1 MPDSR
6 LRRPLAPAQLAPSQ
20 LAQSPWLRAG
30 LLAVAVGLA
39 VYGLASQ
46 WTQVHAALAKLDGY
60 DVAGAALCV
69 IAGLGCM
76 LLAWRA
82 LLADLGS
89 PLPLPAAIRVMFVG
103 QLGKYV
109 PGAVWALA
117 AQVELARDYDVPR
130 RRSAAASLV
139 GMATTLVVGL
149 IAAGVMLP
157 LTSAHAARHY
167 WWVLAITP
175 LVATCLH
182 PKIIKF
188 GLDLVLRVLRKAPLE
203 ESVSGAGMA
212 RALAWTTLGWLCY
225 GAHAWFLISVF
236 AGKGPHVF
244 ALSLGAYA
252 LAWSVGFLIIFF
264 PGGIGPREIALIA
277 VLAPVMSSASALV
290 VALASR
296 VVMTIGDLFWAGIGL
311 AIGRARKGQRRPGRS
326 RASRQQRPQISSP
339 ARLRIPGPDPRAKPL
354 GRLRV
359 ADFLQRAEQVLGVV
373 RRAGQPVHAVAHRL
387 GQRPGRRGDHR
398 HAVREG
404 QQGVLR
410 GGRLPVRHDERVRRG
425 EQRRDR
431 GRRARSRDAASPGRA
446 GPGRRSA
453 SRSVRCRPRTPPP
466 RSA

>member
-1 MPDSR
+1 MDTLADVPGSR
-6 LRRPLAPAQLAPSQ
+6 LNRLRESA
-20 LAQSPWLRAG
+20 WLRAG

-46 WTQVHAALAKLDGY
+46 WTQVHAALAKLAGY
-60 DVAGAALCV
+60 DVAGAAVSV
-69 IAGLGCM
+69 IAGLGAM
-76 LLAWRA
+76 LMAWRA

-89 PLPLPAAIRVMFVG
+89 PLPLPAAIRVLFVG

-167 WWVLAITP
+167 WWVLAIAP
-175 LVATCLH
+175 LAAICLY

-188 GLDLVLRVLRKAPLE
+188 GLDLVLRVLRRPPLE
-203 ESVSGAGMA
+203 ASVSVRGMA
-212 RALAWTTLGWLCY
+212 RALAWTALGWLCF
-225 GAHAWFLISVF
+225 GAHAWFLISNF
-236 AGKGPHVF
+236 AVEGGRGNAF

-264 PGGIGPREIALIA
+264 PGGIGPREIAFIA

-296 VVMTIGDLFWAGIGL
+296 VVMTIGDLVWAGIGL
-311 AIGRARKGQRRPGRS
+311 AIGRARGARLPAAPADMQPSTVRD
-326 RASRQQRPQISSP
+326 QRP
-339 ARLRIPGPDPRAKPL
+339 
-354 GRLRV
+354 
-359 ADFLQRAEQVLGVV
+359 
-373 RRAGQPVHAVAHRL
+373 
-387 GQRPGRRGDHR
+387 
-398 HAVREG
+398 
-404 QQGVLR
+404 
-410 GGRLPVRHDERVRRG
+410 
-425 EQRRDR
+425 
-431 GRRARSRDAASPGRA
+431 
-446 GPGRRSA
+446 
-453 SRSVRCRPRTPPP
+453 
-466 RSA
+466 

>member
-6 LRRPLAPAQLAPSQ
+6 PSRLRPAQLAPAR
-20 LAQSPWLRAG
+20 LARSPWLRAG

-46 WTQVHAALAKLDGY
+46 WPEVHAALAKLDGY

-76 LLAWRA
+76 LLAWRT

-89 PLPLPAAIRVMFVG
+89 PLPLPAAIRVMFIG

-117 AQVELARDYDVPR
+117 AQVELARDYDVSR

-157 LTSAHAARHY
+157 LTSGRAAVHY
-167 WWVLAITP
+167 WWVLAVTP
-175 LVATCLH
+175 LVVACLH

-203 ESVSGAGMA
+203 ESVSSAGMA

-236 AGKGPHVF
+236 AGKSPHVF
-244 ALSLGAYA
+244 ALSLGGYA

-311 AIGRARKGQRRPGRS
+311 AFGRARPKTAPRDSAPRDSAPRDSAPRDSAPRDPAPLGSVSALTESAGNQPSTARD
-326 RASRQQRPQISSP
+326 QRP
-339 ARLRIPGPDPRAKPL
+339 
-354 GRLRV
+354 
-359 ADFLQRAEQVLGVV
+359 
-373 RRAGQPVHAVAHRL
+373 
-387 GQRPGRRGDHR
+387 
-398 HAVREG
+398 
-404 QQGVLR
+404 
-410 GGRLPVRHDERVRRG
+410 
-425 EQRRDR
+425 
-431 GRRARSRDAASPGRA
+431 
-446 GPGRRSA
+446 
-453 SRSVRCRPRTPPP
+453 
-466 RSA
+466 

>member
-1 MPDSR
+1 VPDSR
-6 LRRPLAPAQLAPSQ
+6 LNRLRE
-20 LAQSPWLRAG
+20 SPWLRAG

-46 WTQVHAALAKLDGY
+46 WTEVHAALAKLAGY
-60 DVAGAALCV
+60 DVAGAALSV
-69 IAGLGCM
+69 VAGLGFM

-89 PLPLPAAIRVMFVG
+89 PLPLPAAIRVLFIG

-130 RRSAAASLV
+130 RRSATASLV

-175 LVATCLH
+175 LAVVCLH
-182 PKIIKF
+182 PKIIES
-188 GLDLVLRVLRKAPLE
+188 GLNLALRVLRRAPLE

-236 AGKGPHVF
+236 AGKGGNVF
-244 ALSLGAYA
+244 ALSLGGYA
-252 LAWSVGFLIIFF
+252 LAWSVGFLIVFF
-264 PGGIGPREIALIA
+264 PGGIGPREIALVA

-311 AIGRARKGQRRPGRS
+311 AIGRRRPS
-326 RASRQQRPQISSP
+326 RPAAPSPPAATEDKQPSP
-339 ARLRIPGPDPRAKPL
+339 AQGP
-354 GRLRV
+354 
-359 ADFLQRAEQVLGVV
+359 
-373 RRAGQPVHAVAHRL
+373 
-387 GQRPGRRGDHR
+387 RP
-398 HAVREG
+398 
-404 QQGVLR
+404 
-410 GGRLPVRHDERVRRG
+410 
-425 EQRRDR
+425 
-431 GRRARSRDAASPGRA
+431 
-446 GPGRRSA
+446 
-453 SRSVRCRPRTPPP
+453 
-466 RSA
+466 